1 MLNKNM
7 KIVLFCLSLYVVA
20 MILTIFWIIPT
31 LKFIFK
37 LEVIGITVLLITT
50 TLIYSGLIMR
60 LMIYLGSKDEIII
73 KLESRK
79 GGM

>member
-20 MILTIFWIIPT
+20 MISTIFWIIPT
-31 LKFIFK
+31 FKSIFK
-37 LEVIGITVLLITT
+37 LEVIGITVLLIMATV
-50 TLIYSGLIMR
+50 IYSYLIIR
-60 LMIYLGSKDEIII
+60 LMIYLGSKDEIVI
-73 KLESRK
+73 KLESQK